1 MALHDL
7 VFQLVSGVIEFEE
20 HSSQFIVLNSKQKL
34 RLPWP
39 LFQERDESRLDLV
52 CKLLKSWR
60 LSLEDTNWIES
71 SHYNLPSSRR
81 EPKQTYQKTRI
92 YLCLF
97 FFFKDVVSFPQKAT
111 QAGCPQV
118 LKGMRTCTLASL
130 KMQAKGI
137 SWPSCV
143 NSRF

>member
-97 FFFKDVVSFPQKAT
+97 FFF
-111 QAGCPQV
+111 
-118 LKGMRTCTLASL
+118 
-130 KMQAKGI
+130 
-137 SWPSCV
+137 
-143 NSRF
+143 